1 MRIARALVHQCCRLL
16 VGFHGTPVA
25 ALAVVAETAETAETA
40 GTAADAAGDMTIVAA
55 AIAPVTAV
63 LADMWLVFAL

>member
-25 ALAVVAETAETAETA
+25 ALAVVAETAETA

>member
-25 ALAVVAETAETAETA
+25 ALAVVAETAETA
-40 GTAADAAGDMTIVAA
+40 ADAAGDMTIVAA

>member
-16 VGFHGTPVA
+16 VGFHGTSIA
-25 ALAVVAETAETAETA
+25 ALAVVAETAETA